1 MAVMSSIY
9 KASIYK
15 HDESGQNVSIC
26 PVDLSRLDFEFDRIV
41 IQDDVALGNGKSNLL
56 PDFSKIE
63 IKGEFDCSTY
73 TLTSSSV
80 LPKGIIALKCLH
92 SISTLDVLFGIK
104 LPESI
109 ERIYIRNSLI
119 NGIKSDE
126 EVLKKAKAFL
136 KKHPTI
142 KVYGKSENLCLNNV
156 IEALEKKKE
165 VAPVKRSGPVR
176 PSPVASVVKSK
187 VPEGYVDIAMA
198 VKELRELDEYKHISV
213 RDLRG
218 MVKKFLYLN
227 NQDGQWGKIQGYV
240 FADKLS
246 DLAVQLLI
254 DGVLEVVEKQ
264 AEKQPV
270 IETKKPVA
278 ALEKKVPVAEE
289 LKPVKIKKYFDKSV
303 WSDVV
308 KVCKGDARAI
318 KKFLEDIDSV
328 NMPFNM
334 NRSGTGKVAG
344 IKNGEIKN
352 IPNLEH
358 KKGSFIA
365 QGFGRANNRPRV
377 LWAILG
383 SDTLVAFEFF
393 SNHGDGKDK
402 INYHSAIYNS
412 SKEKIKSSFTEN
424 FDNYLDLDDLMTQVL
439 EELAGKEKPV
449 EVSKPE
455 VATVAKEEPVVPAA
469 DKKEVSEIK
478 AEKVQAPVE
487 LVPLERSLAEL
498 KRFESLEKISQIATL
513 PVKKKRGRPAKNAK
527 QSEDAVKASQDFE
540 IADDGTIIRKNIPS
554 IKENNVVEK
563 PEVKVE
569 KSEPA
574 KQAPAWKDVASIDY
588 SLTDVYDIMNKDIY
602 DIKQELLKEQDTE
615 KSLALTE
622 RLTKAL
628 KQKKKMEE
636 NEDIV
641 KKTLEIFARISSE
654 RGNKSR

>member
-1 MAVMSSIY
+1 MALVSSIY

-15 HDESGQNVSIC
+15 HDENGASVSSC
-26 PVDLSRLDFEFDRIV
+26 PVDLSRLDFDFDRIV
-41 IQDDVALGNGKSNLL
+41 IQDDVALANGRSSLL

-73 TLTSSSV
+73 TLTSGSV

-104 LPESI
+104 LPETI

-119 NGIKSDE
+119 NSIKSDE
-126 EVLKKAKAFL
+126 EILKKAKAFL

-156 IEALEKKKE
+156 IESLEKKKE

-176 PSPVASVVKSK
+176 PSPVASIAKSK
-187 VPEGYVDIAMA
+187 VPEGYMDIAMV
-198 VKELRELDEYKHISV
+198 VKELREIDEYKNISV

-218 MVKKFLYLN
+218 RVKKFLYLN

-246 DLAVQLLI
+246 ELAVQLLI
-254 DGVLEVVEKQ
+254 DGALEVAEKQ

-270 IETKKPVA
+270 VEVAKPAVA
-278 ALEKKVPVAEE
+278 SEKKVSVPEE
-289 LKPVKIKKYFDKSV
+289 LKPVKIKKYFDKGV
-303 WSDVV
+303 WTNVI
-308 KVCKGDARAI
+308 KVCKGDAKAI

-352 IPNLEH
+352 IPNVEY

-377 LWAILG
+377 LWAIL
-383 SDTLVAFEFF
+383 DANTLVSYKYFD
-393 SNHGDGKDK
+393 NHGDGKNKND
-402 INYHSAIYNS
+402 YHSAIYNS

-424 FDNYLDLDDLMTQVL
+424 FNSYLDLDDLMAEVL
-439 EELAGKEKPV
+439 EELAGKEKTTEEVVPV
-449 EVSKPE
+449 V
-455 VATVAKEEPVVPAA
+455 KEEPVVSKS
-469 DKKEVSEIK
+469 DKQEISEIK
-478 AEKVQAPVE
+478 VEKMQVSVE
-487 LVPLERSLAEL
+487 LVPVERSLTEV
-498 KRFESLEKISQIATL
+498 KRFESLEKVKEVAVL
-513 PVKKKRGRPAKNAK
+513 PVKKKRGRPVKSTK
-527 QSEDAVKASQDFE
+527 QSEDAVQVPQGFE
-540 IADDGTIIRKNIPS
+540 IAEDGTIIRKNVQDT
-554 IKENNVVEK
+554 KA
-563 PEVKVE
+563 EVKEE
-569 KSEPA
+569 KIENKETSKQEPV
-574 KQAPAWKDVASIDY
+574 WNDVASVSYNLSDI
-588 SLTDVYDIMNKDIY
+588 YDIMNKDIY
-602 DIKQELLKEQDTE
+602 DIKQELLKEQDVE
-615 KSLALTE
+615 KSLSLVE
-622 RLTKAL
+622 RLTQAL

-641 KKTLEIFARISSE
+641 KKALEIFVHISSE
-654 RGNKSR
+654 RGKKSR